1 MTFRAM
7 SGHST
12 TELRS
17 GSTHVLTTVCK
28 HKYYIKN
35 SSDYISDY
43 ISDYERTFYH
53 WATLWLYTRA
63 YHGV

>member
-1 MTFRAM
+1 MTYCAM

-12 TELRS
+12 TELRY

-43 ISDYERTFYH
+43 ISDYNFLLHMLQLVYH
-53 WATLWLYTRA
+53 K
-63 YHGV
+63 